1 MGGNDQNFQVSVS
14 EMLSTNKKRNS
25 NTTTQLKPTNDK
37 SKLVTLV
44 PTIRTTT
51 KCVAEQ
57 KRKPR
62 GSADEKIVSKDTTKK
77 NKKSGRARK
86 LRIDGDTTET
96 DEECIREKCNFNHT
110 DYETN
115 YGAESDKRYFSKNGA
130 LGSVKCRIC
139 FIVIGDE
146 RRDDVCV
153 PSRGSPVY
161 VCLGRNHFKCIQA
174 ICGHCYKEEVMKG
187 TNKRRRKTRRVAA

>member
-44 PTIRTTT
+44 PTTT

-77 NKKSGRARK
+77 NKKS
-86 LRIDGDTTET
+86 
-96 DEECIREKCNFNHT
+96 
-110 DYETN
+110 
-115 YGAESDKRYFSKNGA
+115 
-130 LGSVKCRIC
+130 
-139 FIVIGDE
+139 
-146 RRDDVCV
+146 
-153 PSRGSPVY
+153 
-161 VCLGRNHFKCIQA
+161 
-174 ICGHCYKEEVMKG
+174 
-187 TNKRRRKTRRVAA
+187 